1 MKRVIII
8 IVIVIAALAAIAYVL
23 TNNKKKNEA
32 KTAFIAE
39 GGGAVAVRVAT
50 VEKKVVDLDFS
61 ANGNFIP
68 KQELNFLAEN
78 SGRISKIYVDEGDR
92 VSKGQAL
99 ARIDAEIINTD
110 KETAEATYQ
119 NALRDEA
126 RYQSSYKT
134 GGVTQQQLD
143 QAKLAT
149 QNAKLR
155 LQASQRRVSDANI
168 KSPINGIINKRYI
181 EVGASVTG
189 TPGTQL
195 FEIVDVSKLKLKV
208 NVNESQ
214 VANLKVGDRIEIK
227 SSVFPTDKFSGK
239 VTFIAPKADGTLN
252 FPIEIEVENSNKNTL
267 KAGMYGTAVFKF
279 PKQAPSILIPR
290 TSFVGSVSSNQVF
303 VYDKANNTSKLRKV
317 VSGRILGD
325 SVEILEGLNEGETV
339 ITSGQINLAEGTAV
353 SIVK

>member
-8 IVIVIAALAAIAYVL
+8 IVIIIVALGAIAYIL
-23 TNNKKKNEA
+23 SNNKKKNEA

-39 GGGAVAVRVAT
+39 GGGAVAVRIAT
-50 VEKKVVDLDFS
+50 VEKKVVDLDFV
-61 ANGNFIP
+61 ANGNFVP
-68 KQELNFLAEN
+68 KQELNFLSEN
-78 SGRISKIYVDEGDR
+78 AGRVSKIYVDEGDR
-92 VSKGQAL
+92 VTKGQIL

-110 KETAEATYQ
+110 RETAEATYQ

-126 RYQSSYKT
+126 RYKSSYET

-155 LQASQRRVSDANI
+155 LQASQRKVSDANI

-181 EVGASVTG
+181 EVGAFVTAQ
-189 TPGTQL
+189 GTQL
-195 FEIVDVSKLKLKV
+195 FEIVDVSKLKLRV

-214 VANLKVGDRIEIK
+214 VASLKVGDKIEIR
-227 SSVFPTDKFSGK
+227 SSVFPTEKFNGK
-239 VTFIAPKADGTLN
+239 VTFIAAKADAALN
-252 FPIEIEVENSNKNTL
+252 FPIEIEVDNNTKNSL
-267 KAGMYGTAVFKF
+267 KAGMYGTAVFNF

-290 TSFVGSVSSNQVF
+290 TAFVGSVSSNQIF
-303 VYDKANNTSKLRKV
+303 MLDKASNTSKVRKV
-317 VSGRILGD
+317 VAGRILGD

-339 ITSGQINLAEGTAV
+339 ITSGQINLAEGTPV
-353 SIVK
+353 TIVK

>member
-1 MKRVIII
+1 MKKIII
-8 IVIVIAALAAIAYVL
+8 AVLVIVAIGAGIALIL
-23 TNNKKKNEA
+23 TNNKKKNAE

-50 VEKKVVDLDFS
+50 VEKKTVDQDYS

-68 KQELNFLAEN
+68 KQELNFLSEN
-78 SGRISKIYVDEGDR
+78 AGRVSAIYVDEGAR
-92 VSKGQAL
+92 VTKGQTL
-99 ARIDAEIINTD
+99 AKIDAEIINTD
-110 KETAEATYQ
+110 RETAQATYQ
-119 NALRDEA
+119 NAQRDQA
-126 RYQSSYKT
+126 RYQSSFET

-155 LQASQRRVSDANI
+155 LQASQRKVSDANI

-181 EVGASVTG
+181 EVGAFVNTQ
-189 TPGTQL
+189 GTQL

-214 VANLKVGDRIEIK
+214 VANLKIGDQIDIR
-227 SSVFPTDKFSGK
+227 SSVFPNDKFSGK
-239 VTFIAPKADGTLN
+239 VTFIAAKADATLN
-252 FPIEIEVENSNKNTL
+252 FPVEIEVDNSNKNTL
-267 KAGMYGTAVFKF
+267 KAGMYGTAIFRA
-279 PKQAPSILIPR
+279 PKQDPSILIPR

-303 VYDKANNTSKLRKV
+303 VLDKTNNTSKLRKV
-317 VSGRILGD
+317 VAGRILGEN
-325 SVEILEGLNEGETV
+325 VEILDGLKEGESV

>member
-8 IVIVIAALAAIAYVL
+8 IVVIIAALGAIAYVL

-39 GGGAVAVRVAT
+39 GGGAVAVRVAD
-50 VEKKVVDLDFS
+50 VVKKVVDLDFS
-61 ANGNFIP
+61 VNGTFAP
-68 KQELNFLAEN
+68 KQELNFLSEN
-78 SGRISKIYVDEGDR
+78 TGRVSKIFVDEGSR
-92 VSKGQAL
+92 VNKGQVL

-110 KETAEATYQ
+110 RETAEATYQ

-126 RYQSSYKT
+126 RYKSSYET

-143 QAKLAT
+143 QVKLST

-155 LQASQRRVSDANI
+155 LQASQRKLNDANI

-181 EVGASVTG
+181 EVGAFVTG

-208 NVNESQ
+208 TVNESQ
-214 VANLKVGDRIEIK
+214 VANLKIGDQIDIK
-227 SSVFPTDKFSGK
+227 SSVFPTEKFSGK
-239 VTFIAPKADGTLN
+239 VTFIAAKADATLN
-252 FPIEIEVENSNKNTL
+252 FPIEIEVANNAKSSI
-267 KAGMYGTAVFKF
+267 KAGMYGTAIFNF
-279 PKQAPSILIPR
+279 PKQAPSILVPR

-303 VYDKANNTSKLRKV
+303 VLDKASNTSKLRKV

-325 SVEILEGLNEGETV
+325 NVEILEGLNEGETV
-339 ITSGQINLAEGTAV
+339 ITSGQINLAEGSAV
-353 SIVK
+353 TIVK

>member
-1 MKRVIII
+1 MKKIII
-8 IVIVIAALAAIAYVL
+8 AVLVIVVVGAGIAFIL
-23 TNNKKKNEA
+23 TNNKKKNAE

-50 VEKKVVDLDFS
+50 VERKTVDQDYS

-68 KQELNFLAEN
+68 KQELNFLSEN
-78 SGRISKIYVDEGDR
+78 AGRVSAIFVDEGAR
-92 VSKGQAL
+92 VSRGQTL

-110 KETAEATYQ
+110 RETAQATYQ
-119 NALRDEA
+119 NALRDQA
-126 RYQSSYKT
+126 RYQSSFET

-155 LQASQRRVSDANI
+155 LQASQRRVSDAII

-181 EVGASVTG
+181 EVGAFVTAQ
-189 TPGTQL
+189 GTQL

-214 VANLKVGDRIEIK
+214 VANLKLGDRIEIR
-227 SSVFPTDKFSGK
+227 SSVFPNDKFSGK
-239 VTFIAPKADGTLN
+239 VTFIAAKADATLN
-252 FPIEIEVENSNKNTL
+252 FPVEIEVENGNKNTL
-267 KAGMYGTAVFKF
+267 KAGMYGTAIFRA
-279 PKQAPSILIPR
+279 PKEAPTILVPR

-303 VYDKANNTSKLRKV
+303 IYDKSSNTSRIRKV
-317 VSGRILGD
+317 VAGRILGD
-325 SVEILEGLNEGETV
+325 NVEILDGLKEGESV
-339 ITSGQINLAEGTAV
+339 ITSGQINLADGTAV

>member
-1 MKRVIII
+1 MKRGIITALII
-8 IVIVIAALAAIAYVL
+8 IVALAGIAMVL
-23 TNNKKKNEA
+23 SNNKKKNEA

-61 ANGNFIP
+61 TNGTFAP
-68 KQELNFLAEN
+68 KQELIFKSEN
-78 SGRISKIYVDEGDR
+78 AGRVTKIFVDEGDR
-92 VSKGQAL
+92 VTKGQTL

-110 KETAEATYQ
+110 RETAEATYQ

-126 RYQSSYKT
+126 RYQNSYAT

-155 LQASQRRVSDANI
+155 LQANQRRVSDANI
-168 KSPINGIINKRYI
+168 KSPINGIINKRFI
-181 EVGASVTG
+181 EVGAFVN
-189 TPGTQL
+189 TQGSDM

-214 VANLKVGDRIEIK
+214 VANLKVGDKLEIK
-227 SSVFPTDKFSGK
+227 SSVFPTETFNGK
-239 VTFIAPKADGTLN
+239 VTFIAAKADASLN
-252 FPIEIEVENSNKNTL
+252 FPIEIEVDNNAKNGL
-267 KAGMYGTAVFKF
+267 KAGMYGTAIFNF
-279 PKQAPSILIPR
+279 PQQAPSMLIPR
-290 TSFVGSVSSNQVF
+290 SSFVGSVSSNQVF
-303 VYDKANNTSKLRKV
+303 VLDTATNTSKLRKV
-317 VSGRILGD
+317 IAGRILGD
-325 SVEILEGLNEGETV
+325 SVEILDGLNEGETV